1 MDELWALQLAEAPV
15 GIILKGH
22 PLTLARL
29 HPCDESSSFQVCSLL
44 RILTAP
50 EGTCNMDE
58 CSVKRKGSAA
68 FLPSSHQRQL
78 SKEAHLATE
87 PRLHVQ
93 LTKEA

>member
-1 MDELWALQLAEAPV
+1 MDEVWALQLAEAPV

-22 PLTLARL
+22 ALTLGIL
-29 HPCDESSSFQVCSLL
+29 HSYHEASSFQVCSLL

-68 FLPSSHQRQL
+68 FLPSSLQRQL
-78 SKEAHLATE
+78 PKEAHLARE
-87 PRLHVQ
+87 PRIHV
-93 LTKEA
+93 